1 MAAATTTVTITAV
14 TATLTWETATAV
26 TVATALERVSPQVGV
41 LLLAGGQGTRL
52 GVSYPKGMFDIG
64 LPSKKTLYQIQAERI
79 LRLQRMARDLTGEEN
94 SIPMYVMTSEH
105 TKGPTAEFFRRHG
118 HFGLKEED
126 VVLFEQRMIPCFTH
140 DGKIILGEQSFFD

>member
-1 MAAATTTVTITAV
+1 M
-14 TATLTWETATAV
+14 
-26 TVATALERVSPQVGV
+26 
-41 LLLAGGQGTRL
+41 
-52 GVSYPKGMFDIG
+52 SYPKGMFDIG

-118 HFGLKEED
+118 HFGLREED
-126 VVLFEQRMIPCFTH
+126 VVLFEQRMIPCF
-140 DGKIILGEQSFFD
+140 DFEGKILLAEEGKVARSPDGNGGLYWALKNEGILEDMERRGSK